1 MNKGMKKHVMRAAAC
16 FVTGSMLV
24 GSSSMAALAAGTSL
38 VGVGSATVKE
48 ASVDNATED
57 TAETADVA
65 EETTTEAAEDT
76 ATEDTTTDNTATE
89 EAAAET
95 EATQSSMVGT
105 IAVAQP
111 GDETFF
117 YIRANADA
125 NSDVVGYLY
134 DGNCATI
141 LGEEGDWYYVQSG
154 DCTGYVAK
162 YLLTTGEDAAS
173 VVEQVATPV
182 AQVNAEALMVR
193 TEPSEDADVVDTIT
207 ADQIVY
213 LEEDLGG
220 WAKISTGTTEG
231 YVSADYVSYATYLPQ
246 GESQEEA
253 EARIAEEEAAYQA
266 WLDEQERQYQE
277 QLAAEQA
284 EWEAQNQAWIEYL
297 QSQSDYA
304 DQAQATADEAQA
316 AADQAQATADQ
327 AAADQAYAEQVAAD
341 AQAALDEAYNTGD
354 EETIANAEAYA
365 QQTAADA
372 QATADQAQQS
382 ADEAQAAQDQAQA
395 AQDEA
400 AAADQTVYDTVSDA
414 GIDTSEVT
422 NTTDDSSS
430 TSSLRQQIV
439 DYALQFVGN
448 PYVYGGT
455 SLTNG
460 TDCSGFTQ
468 SVLAN
473 FGINI
478 SRTAGQQSQGGTSVD
493 LNNLEP
499 GDLLYYEGSGDYG
512 IGHVTMYIGDG
523 KVVHASSSSTGII
536 VSDVDYR
543 TPVSA
548 SDYIGD

>member
-1 MNKGMKKHVMRAAAC
+1 MNKGMKKHVMKAAAC
-16 FVTGSMLV
+16 FVTGSMLA
-24 GSSSMAALAAGTSL
+24 GSNSMAAFAAGTSL

-48 ASVDNATED
+48 SSVEDTKEETVENTDKADTATEAAD
-57 TAETADVA
+57 T
-65 EETTTEAAEDT
+65 EEDTAAEDT
-76 ATEDTTTDNTATE
+76 AS
-89 EAAAET
+89 ET
-95 EATQSSMVGT
+95 EAAQSSMVGT

-111 GDETFF
+111 GEETFF
-117 YIRANADA
+117 NIRASADV

-134 DGNCATI
+134 DSNCATI
-141 LGEEGDWYYVQSG
+141 LGEEGDWYYIQSG

-162 YLLTTGEDAAS
+162 YLLTTGEAAAS

-193 TEPSEDADVVDTIT
+193 AEPSEDADVVDMVT

-220 WAKISTGTTEG
+220 WAKISTGSTEG

-246 GESQEEA
+246 GETHEEA

-266 WLDEQERQYQE
+266 WLEEQERQYQE

-304 DQAQATADEAQA
+304 DQAQA
-316 AADQAQATADQ
+316 AADQAQAEADQ

-341 AQAALDEAYNTGD
+341 AQAALNEAYNSGD
-354 EETIANAEAYA
+354 EQTIANAESYA
-365 QQTAADA
+365 QQ
-372 QATADQAQQS
+372 TADQAQQS
-382 ADEAQAAQDQAQA
+382 ADQAQAAQDQAQA
-395 AQDEA
+395 AQNEA
-400 AAADQTVYDTVSDA
+400 AAADQTVYDTVADA

-422 NTTDDSSS
+422 STTDDSSS

-478 SRTAGQQSQGGTSVD
+478 SRTAGAQSQGGTPVD

-499 GDLLYYEGSGDYG
+499 GDLLYYEGNGDYG

-536 VSDVDYR
+536 VSDVNYR
-543 TPVSA
+543 TPSSA
-548 SDYIGD
+548 SDYIG

>member
-1 MNKGMKKHVMRAAAC
+1 MNKGMKKHVMKAAAC
-16 FVTGSMLV
+16 FVTGSMLA
-24 GSSSMAALAAGTSL
+24 GSSSMAAFAAGTSL

-48 ASVDNATED
+48 SSVEDTKEETVENTDKADTATEAAD
-57 TAETADVA
+57 T
-65 EETTTEAAEDT
+65 EEDTAAEDT
-76 ATEDTTTDNTATE
+76 AS
-89 EAAAET
+89 ET
-95 EATQSSMVGT
+95 EAAQSSMVGT

-111 GDETFF
+111 GEETFF
-117 YIRANADA
+117 NIRASADV

-134 DGNCATI
+134 DSNCATI
-141 LGEEGDWYYVQSG
+141 LGEEGDWYYIQSG

-162 YLLTTGEDAAS
+162 YLLTTGEAAAS

-193 TEPSEDADVVDTIT
+193 AEPSEDADVLDMVT

-220 WAKISTGTTEG
+220 WAKISTGSTEG

-246 GESQEEA
+246 GETHEEA

-266 WLDEQERQYQE
+266 WLEEQERQYQE

-304 DQAQATADEAQA
+304 DQAQA
-316 AADQAQATADQ
+316 AADQAQAEADQ

-341 AQAALDEAYNTGD
+341 AQAALNEAYNSGD
-354 EETIANAEAYA
+354 EQTIANAESYA
-365 QQTAADA
+365 QQ
-372 QATADQAQQS
+372 TADQAQQS
-382 ADEAQAAQDQAQA
+382 ADQAQAAQDQAQA
-395 AQDEA
+395 AQNEA
-400 AAADQTVYDTVSDA
+400 AAADQTVYDTVADA

-422 NTTDDSSS
+422 STTDDSSS

-478 SRTAGQQSQGGTSVD
+478 SRTAGAQSQGGTPVD

-499 GDLLYYEGSGDYG
+499 GDLLYYEGNGDYG

-536 VSDVDYR
+536 VSDVNYR
-543 TPVSA
+543 TPSSA
-548 SDYIGD
+548 SDYIG